1 MQTYGVDYTETYYTV
16 ANLKSIRVFLVMC
29 CRKGMFI
36 YQYDIDTAFLNG
48 VLEEEVYVYPPL
60 GIQSSR
66 DQVLKLN
73 RSVYGLKQAAV
84 TWFKIISYVLVEM
97 RFRSCVAD
105 SCIFV
110 KYTKGTWICVAL
122 YVDYLLIGAESIIL
136 IKVVAGQLS
145 SRLKMKI
152 LESVRFILEI
162 KVNYL

>member
-1 MQTYGVDYTETYYTV
+1 M
-16 ANLKSIRVFLVMC
+16 
-29 CRKGMFI
+29 
-36 YQYDIDTAFLNG
+36 
-48 VLEEEVYVYPPL
+48 
-60 GIQSSR
+60 
-66 DQVLKLN
+66 
-73 RSVYGLKQAAV
+73 
-84 TWFKIISYVLVEM
+84 
-97 RFRSCVAD
+97 AD